1 MELRKMDTFFRML
14 SSIGEPEN
22 KLAFAEAYRS
32 GYEGCGLKVD
42 EEINKE
48 INRLQIAV
56 NN

>member
-1 MELRKMDTFFRML
+1 MDTFFRML